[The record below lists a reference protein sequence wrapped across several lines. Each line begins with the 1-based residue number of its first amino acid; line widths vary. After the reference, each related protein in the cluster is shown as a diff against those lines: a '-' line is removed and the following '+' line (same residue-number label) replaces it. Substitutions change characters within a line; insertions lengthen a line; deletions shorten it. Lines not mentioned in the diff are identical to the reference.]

1 MFDLSGAQLRPY
13 YIREVVFWDRVPK
26 GRLFPPAKIVRGRGP
41 EILDLELLVD
51 IDVIL
56 EV

>member
-13 YIREVVFWDRVPK
+13 YIREVVVWDRVPK
-26 GRLFPPAKIVRGRGP
+26 GGLFPPAETVRGRGP